1 MVRRGLVRSRSEAQ
15 HLITSGR
22 VLLAGGR
29 IPKPSTTV
37 GQAEAITIVPGPRF
51 VSRGGDKLAAALEHF
66 PVKVE
71 GVRAL
76 DVGAST
82 GGFTDCLLS
91 LGANEVVAVDR
102 GSGQFD
108 RKLSAHESVTVLEG
122 VDIRDLDPEAI
133 GGPFSLVVADLSFIS
148 LCSVARHLAR
158 VTTPGGDAV
167 ILVKP
172 QFEVGRL
179 AIGRGVV
186 RDPILQAEAVAKA
199 KACLGEAE
207 LDTVGEMTSP
217 LLGQRGNQEFFVW
230 AKRR

>member
-1 MVRRGLVRSRSEAQ
+1 MVRSRSEAQ
-15 HLITSGR
+15 HLISGGR

-29 IPKPSTTV
+29 NPKASTTV
-37 GQAEAITIVPGPRF
+37 SEAEEITIVPGLRF
-51 VSRGGDKLAAALEHF
+51 VSRGGEKLAAALEQF

-91 LGANEVVAVDR
+91 MGASEVVAVDR

-108 RKLSAHESVTVLEG
+108 PRLAAHESVTVLEG
-122 VDIRDLDPEAI
+122 VDIRDLDPGVV
-133 GGPFSLVVADLSFIS
+133 GGPFALVVADLSFIS
-148 LCSVARHLAR
+148 LCSVASQLAR
-158 VTTPGGDAV
+158 VTAPGGDAV

-186 RDPILQAEAVAKA
+186 RDPILQAESVAKA

-230 AKRR
+230 ARRR

>member
-1 MVRRGLVRSRSEAQ
+1 MVRSRSEAQ
-15 HLITSGR
+15 HLITGGR
-22 VLLAGGR
+22 VRLAGGR
-29 IPKPSTTV
+29 NPKPSTTV
-37 GQAEAITIVPGPRF
+37 GVEEEITIVPGPRF
-51 VSRGGDKLAAALEHF
+51 VSRGGEKLAAALERF
-66 PVKVE
+66 PVKVKA
-71 GVRAL
+71 VRAL

-91 LGANEVVAVDR
+91 LGASEVVAVDR

-108 RKLSAHESVTVLEG
+108 AQLAAHESVKVLEG
-122 VDIRDLDPEAI
+122 IDIRHFDPEAV
-133 GGPFSLVVADLSFIS
+133 GGPFDLVVADLSFIS
-148 LCSVARHLAR
+148 LCAVARHLAR
-158 VTTPGGDAV
+158 VTAPGGDAV

-199 KACLGEAE
+199 KACMGEAQ

-217 LLGQRGNQEFFVW
+217 LLGQRGNQEFFIW